1 MKDVLTSAT
10 AVLSL
15 TPTRWASLA
24 QTIPADL
31 LSLPPAPGEWSAL
44 ECLQHL
50 VDTEPVFQFR
60 VDAFLAG
67 RDFPAFDP
75 DSQGTKPDAKRQ
87 PAELAAEYARL
98 RAASLDAVA
107 RLTPADLVRQAI
119 HQELGRVTLS
129 EMVHEWAAHDLMH
142 TVQAERALM
151 QPFIKGCGPWQGY
164 FKDHIAAE
172 AAERRP

>member
-1 MKDVLTSAT
+1 MNDLLISASDVLSTNPA
-10 AVLSL
+10 
-15 TPTRWASLA
+15 RWASLT
-24 QTIPADL
+24 QTVSLDL

-50 VDTEPVFQFR
+50 IDTEPVFQFR

-67 RDFPAFDP
+67 QDFPDFDP
-75 DSQGTKPDAKRQ
+75 DTQGTKPDARRT
-87 PAELAAEYARL
+87 PADLAAEYARL
-98 RAASLDAVA
+98 RAASLGALA
-107 RLTPADLVRQAI
+107 RLTPGDLGRQAM

-151 QPFIKGCGPWQGY
+151 QPFIRGCGPWLKY
-164 FKDHIAAE
+164 FKDHV
-172 AAERRP
+172 RPPL

>member
-142 TVQAERALM
+142 TVQAERAMM
-151 QPFIKGCGPWQGY
+151 QPFIRGCGPWQGY
-164 FKDHIAAE
+164 FKDHIAVE
-172 AAERRP
+172 AAERQP